1 MSVPRDSC
9 LGIRKSMGLE
19 PRLILEFFH
28 KRVALGAMRV
38 PEMCHCKCSVQEKVY
53 WLAESC
59 TSIIDY

>member
-28 KRVALGAMRV
+28 KRVATKSGLCMVIKNSA
-38 PEMCHCKCSVQEKVY
+38 CKMVQEVGP
-53 WLAESC
+53 
-59 TSIIDY
+59 